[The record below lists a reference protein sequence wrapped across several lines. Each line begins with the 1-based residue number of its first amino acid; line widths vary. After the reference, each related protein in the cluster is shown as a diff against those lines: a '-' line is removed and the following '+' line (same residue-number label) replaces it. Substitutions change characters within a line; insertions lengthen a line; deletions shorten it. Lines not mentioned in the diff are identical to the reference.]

1 MERILEG
8 IPKVNHP
15 REALVAES
23 FAGVFDSSDA
33 TGHPEGKHGRYAI
46 RNTLPPPGIIEHWRQ
61 VVVDVTQP
69 EAGGRAVFVCVESVR
84 VERLLLFHRFQLWFC
99 FSTASRCDF
108 GVGLAPLNELI
119 DDNGVRY

>member
-1 MERILEG
+1 MVASGADNSCMERILDG
-8 IPKVNHP
+8 IPKVSHP

-69 EAGGRAVFVCVESVR
+69 DAGRGLRYCR
-84 VERLLLFHRFQLWFC
+84 P
-99 FSTASRCDF
+99 TAF
-108 GVGLAPLNELI
+108 F
-119 DDNGVRY
+119 